1 MENNIKINSTKR
13 LTLSALVIALYVVIM
28 FCTQSFAFGQF
39 QIRIATTI
47 YSLSYIFPFLVLPL
61 GIANIISNTIMGGL
75 GVLDM
80 LGGGLVGI
88 TTSFLI
94 VLIRKYKLNINLA
107 AIPIIFVPGLGV
119 ATWLSYL
126 LGIPYKAME
135 EITLLGNQNTKYE
148 YDYNPKILERFE
160 NKHPDNDYFV
170 KFNCPEFTSL
180 CPITGQPD
188 FATIYISYVPD
199 KYMVESKSL
208 KLYLFTFRNHGDFH
222 EDCMNIIMK
231 DLIKLMEPKYIEV
244 WGKFTPRGGISIDP
258 YCNYGKSGTRWE
270 EVAFN
275 RLANHDLYPEKIDN
289 R

>member
-1 MENNIKINSTKR
+1 MPFFYALEVIFMENNIKINSTKR

-126 LGIPYKAME
+126 LGIPYKAMAFSLCVGQV
-135 EITLLGNQNTKYE
+135 IPGILGVIKI
-148 YDYNPKILERFE
+148 KILR
-160 NKHPDNDYFV
+160 
-170 KFNCPEFTSL
+170 
-180 CPITGQPD
+180 
-188 FATIYISYVPD
+188 
-199 KYMVESKSL
+199 SK
-208 KLYLFTFRNHGDFH
+208 
-222 EDCMNIIMK
+222 
-231 DLIKLMEPKYIEV
+231 IKEI
-244 WGKFTPRGGISIDP
+244 
-258 YCNYGKSGTRWE
+258 
-270 EVAFN
+270 
-275 RLANHDLYPEKIDN
+275 
-289 R
+289 

>member
-1 MENNIKINSTKR
+1 MPFFYALEVIFMENNIKINSTKR

-28 FCTQSFAFGQF
+28 FCTQSFAF

-126 LGIPYKAME
+126 LGIPYKAMAFSLCVGQV
-135 EITLLGNQNTKYE
+135 IPGILGVIII
-148 YDYNPKILERFE
+148 KIL
-160 NKHPDNDYFV
+160 
-170 KFNCPEFTSL
+170 S
-180 CPITGQPD
+180 
-188 FATIYISYVPD
+188 
-199 KYMVESKSL
+199 SK
-208 KLYLFTFRNHGDFH
+208 
-222 EDCMNIIMK
+222 
-231 DLIKLMEPKYIEV
+231 IKEI
-244 WGKFTPRGGISIDP
+244 
-258 YCNYGKSGTRWE
+258 
-270 EVAFN
+270 
-275 RLANHDLYPEKIDN
+275 
-289 R
+289 

>member
-107 AIPIIFVPGLGV
+107 VGQVIPGILGV
-119 ATWLSYL
+119 
-126 LGIPYKAME
+126 I
-135 EITLLGNQNTKYE
+135 II
-148 YDYNPKILERFE
+148 KIL
-160 NKHPDNDYFV
+160 
-170 KFNCPEFTSL
+170 S
-180 CPITGQPD
+180 
-188 FATIYISYVPD
+188 
-199 KYMVESKSL
+199 SK
-208 KLYLFTFRNHGDFH
+208 
-222 EDCMNIIMK
+222 
-231 DLIKLMEPKYIEV
+231 IKEI
-244 WGKFTPRGGISIDP
+244 
-258 YCNYGKSGTRWE
+258 
-270 EVAFN
+270 
-275 RLANHDLYPEKIDN
+275 
-289 R
+289 

>member
-1 MENNIKINSTKR
+1 MKNYENLLTLLCTKNNIKINSTKR

-126 LGIPYKAME
+126 LGIPYKAMAFSLCVGQV
-135 EITLLGNQNTKYE
+135 IPGILGVIII
-148 YDYNPKILERFE
+148 KIL
-160 NKHPDNDYFV
+160 
-170 KFNCPEFTSL
+170 S
-180 CPITGQPD
+180 
-188 FATIYISYVPD
+188 
-199 KYMVESKSL
+199 SK
-208 KLYLFTFRNHGDFH
+208 
-222 EDCMNIIMK
+222 
-231 DLIKLMEPKYIEV
+231 IKEI
-244 WGKFTPRGGISIDP
+244 
-258 YCNYGKSGTRWE
+258 
-270 EVAFN
+270 
-275 RLANHDLYPEKIDN
+275 
-289 R
+289 

>member
-126 LGIPYKAME
+126 LGIPYKAMAFSLCVGQV
-135 EITLLGNQNTKYE
+135 IPGILGVIII
-148 YDYNPKILERFE
+148 KIL
-160 NKHPDNDYFV
+160 
-170 KFNCPEFTSL
+170 S
-180 CPITGQPD
+180 
-188 FATIYISYVPD
+188 
-199 KYMVESKSL
+199 SK
-208 KLYLFTFRNHGDFH
+208 
-222 EDCMNIIMK
+222 
-231 DLIKLMEPKYIEV
+231 IKEI
-244 WGKFTPRGGISIDP
+244 
-258 YCNYGKSGTRWE
+258 
-270 EVAFN
+270 
-275 RLANHDLYPEKIDN
+275 
-289 R
+289 

>member
-1 MENNIKINSTKR
+1 MPFFYALEVIFMENNIKINSTKR

-107 AIPIIFVPGLGV
+107 AIPIIFVP
-119 ATWLSYL
+119 
-126 LGIPYKAME
+126 
-135 EITLLGNQNTKYE
+135 
-148 YDYNPKILERFE
+148 
-160 NKHPDNDYFV
+160 
-170 KFNCPEFTSL
+170 SL
-180 CPITGQPD
+180 IGSC
-188 FATIYISYVPD
+188 
-199 KYMVESKSL
+199 SL
-208 KLYLFTFRNHGDFH
+208 KLYPVINGLIPVVLF
-222 EDCMNIIMK
+222 
-231 DLIKLMEPKYIEV
+231 
-244 WGKFTPRGGISIDP
+244 
-258 YCNYGKSGTRWE
+258 
-270 EVAFN
+270 
-275 RLANHDLYPEKIDN
+275 
-289 R
+289 